1 MKEKVKK
8 VFHFL
13 KKRVRLSVIIITLL
27 FGLLLFIG
35 SYSYAFYTI
44 STEKENVLSLA
55 AVRFNYVLNEQYEN
69 EMTLSFTEQEI
80 SEFSISIQANNL
92 LASSWQLYYV
102 DPNSTDIAVYYQ
114 EEGSF
119 PYGNIDPNGNVT
131 VTLVI
136 QNRSGKSGNLTIGV
150 QGGLVDKELILS
162 PNRIR
167 IDDAIYQDESG
178 ANVPKLVD
186 GMIPVT
192 YNGTN
197 WVKADIVNKWYDYNS
212 QEWANTVTVTET
224 NRSAYMSAE
233 AGTIIPMSD
242 INTMWVW
249 IPRYEYMYTNL
260 GTQYA
265 GGTQDRP
272 GEIKVNFLKG
282 TSTNP
287 NDTKNYKVH
296 PAFTFGG
303 TELSGIWVG
312 KFETAGTLASACTN
326 ESCDIS
332 NIVIKPN
339 VKILNYQNVSTYFYS
354 ARSMQMNSSNPYGFR
369 STSGNVHM
377 SKNSEWGAV
386 AYLSQSK
393 YGKYGNSNY
402 TGVDKE
408 VAINNCNSYMTGIG
422 GDTVSASSSD
432 TTCTTN
438 TYETKKGQSAS
449 TTGNITGVYD
459 MSGGTW
465 EFVMGNYNTSKGDAE
480 FDNLPEAKYYD
491 LYTTTSATTSCDGG
505 ICYGHALSETAGWY
519 QDYQNFISNHY
530 PWFIRGGAFYHTTT
544 AGVFGFNI
552 DSGQSNTT
560 PTVRAVLVLGAE

>member
-13 KKRVRLSVIIITLL
+13 KKRVRLSVIIVTLL
-27 FGLLLFIG
+27 FGVLLFIG

-55 AVRFNYVLNEQYEN
+55 AIRFNYVLNEQYEN

-80 SEFSISIQANNL
+80 SEFPISIQANNL

-287 NDTKNYKVH
+287 SDTKNYKVH

-312 KFETAGTLASACTN
+312 KFETTGTLASACTN

-377 SKNSEWGAV
+377 SKNSEWSAI
-386 AYLSQSK
+386 AYLSQSR
-393 YGKYGNSNY
+393 YGKYGNSKY
-402 TGVDKE
+402 TGADKE
-408 VAINNCNSYMTGIG
+408 IAINNCSNFITGIG
-422 GDTVSASSSD
+422 GDTVSAAPSSTS
-432 TTCTTN
+432 CTTN
-438 TYETKKGQSAS
+438 TYTTAKGQAAS
-449 TTGNITGVYD
+449 TTGNITGIYD
-459 MSGGTW
+459 ISGAGAET
-465 EFVMGNYNTSKGDAE
+465 VMGNYN
-480 FDNLPEAKYYD
+480 NLIGSSGFSTMPETQYYD
-491 LYTTTSATTSCDGG
+491 LYTTTNLSTACNGG
-505 ICYGHALSETAGWY
+505 VCYGHALSETSTWY
-519 QDYQNFISNHY
+519 KDASVLISSSN
-530 PWFIRGGAFYHTTT
+530 PWIVRGGGVTTTSPGMGAFYISHN
-544 AGVFGFNI
+544 AGPGKGGSSRIVV
-552 DSGQSNTT
+552 T
-560 PTVRAVLVLGAE
+560 P

>member
-55 AVRFNYVLNEQYEN
+55 AVRFDYVLNEQYEN
-69 EMTLSFTEQEI
+69 KMTLSFTEQEI
-80 SEFSISIQANNL
+80 SEFPISIQANNL
-92 LASSWQLYYV
+92 LTSSWQLYYV

-114 EEGSF
+114 EEGSL

-287 NDTKNYKVH
+287 SDTKNYKVH
-296 PAFTFGG
+296 PAFTFRG

-377 SKNSEWGAV
+377 SKNSEWSAI
-386 AYLSQSK
+386 AYLSQSR
-393 YGKYGNSNY
+393 YGKYGNSIY
-402 TGVDKE
+402 TGADKE
-408 VAINNCNSYMTGIG
+408 IAINNCSNYITGIG
-422 GDTVSASSSD
+422 GDTVSALPSSTS
-432 TTCTTN
+432 CTTN
-438 TYETKKGQSAS
+438 TYTTAKGQAAS
-449 TTGNITGVYD
+449 TTGNITGIYD
-459 MSGGTW
+459 ISGAGAET
-465 EFVMGNYNTSKGDAE
+465 VMGNYN
-480 FDNLPEAKYYD
+480 NLIGSSGFSTMPETQYYD
-491 LYTTTSATTSCDGG
+491 LYTTTNLSTACNGG
-505 ICYGHALSETAGWY
+505 VCYGHALSETSTWY
-519 QDYQNFISNHY
+519 KDASVLISSSN
-530 PWFIRGGAFYHTTT
+530 PWIVRGGGVTTTSPGMGAFYISHN
-544 AGVFGFNI
+544 AGPGKGGSSRIVV
-552 DSGQSNTT
+552 T
-560 PTVRAVLVLGAE
+560 P